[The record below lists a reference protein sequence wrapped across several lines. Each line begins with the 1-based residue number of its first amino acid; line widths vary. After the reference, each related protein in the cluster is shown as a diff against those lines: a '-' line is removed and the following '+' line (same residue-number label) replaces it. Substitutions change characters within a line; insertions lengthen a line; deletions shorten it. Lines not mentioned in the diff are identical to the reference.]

1 MGNPGVVKCLLL
13 AVCLLRAPSLQKSGL
28 RDWAVGDMKEASTG
42 RRCQE
47 AGKMCTSHVFR
58 LMLSEARRSGMCLGK
73 TEEGACEEEIWH
85 GCVPI
90 PYYI

>member
-1 MGNPGVVKCLLL
+1 
-13 AVCLLRAPSLQKSGL
+13 
-28 RDWAVGDMKEASTG
+28 
-42 RRCQE
+42 
-47 AGKMCTSHVFR
+47 MCTSHVFR

-73 TEEGACEEEIWH
+73 TEEGACEEEMWH